1 MSTLY
6 CYCVF
11 HLNIS
16 FSSVEEDRRPQLVE
30 KCYWPLLKLAA
41 DLDLPI
47 GLEASGYT
55 LEEIKR
61 IDPSWIDELR
71 RLIDDEKVEL
81 IGSGY
86 SQLIGP
92 LVPADISRA
101 NLRFGHEAYDRLL
114 GMRPTTALVNEQAYS
129 CGIVP
134 IYLESGYD
142 AIIMDYDN
150 VASFHAEWPKT
161 HRFAPQRAMGVDG
174 STIKLLW
181 TNTIAFQKLQRLAHN
196 ELPLSDYLAYVSSQ
210 IGERDRCLALY
221 GNDVEIFDFRP
232 GRLATEAVLGE
243 ESEWSRLRQA
253 IGELKKNSHIVF
265 ELPRDVLAREF
276 DDTTAEPLQLETPE
290 YPVPVKKQ
298 QKYNITRWAVTGRD
312 DSRVNAACW
321 RIYKKLKADRAA
333 TETDWRELCYLWS
346 SDFRTHITPKR
357 WSEFQNRLT
366 RQTGAVSAGPALDQ
380 ATDTPSDFVP
390 IISEDERS
398 VRVTTQGV
406 RVEFNK
412 RRGLAIEN
420 LWFGGDETHNRP
432 PVCRTLP
439 HGYFD
444 DIRLGADWY
453 SGLSVF
459 EVPGEPKVTDLEKVE
474 PEVDID
480 PNTGDVRLSAYI
492 ETRLGPIRKVITVSN
507 SMRSIRFDTS
517 FGWQID
523 RPACLR
529 IGGITL
535 NPEAF
540 NEDELTYRTHNG
552 GIEYEEFALKGRTVD
567 HGAPIS
573 LQVSANCAVGM
584 TEEWI
589 DIGDQDQRV
598 RISADHSKATVAGLV
613 THKPVGDTAFCRLSL
628 TALEFDETRR
638 PGQHT
643 IFGPE
648 LSFTLS
654 G

>member
-1 MSTLY
+1 MSKLFSY
-6 CYCVF
+6 FVF

-16 FSSVEEDRRPQLVE
+16 FSSIDEEKRPQLVQ
-30 KCYWPLLKLAA
+30 KCYWPLLKLVRETG
-41 DLDLPI
+41 LPI
-47 GLEASGYT
+47 GLEATGYT
-55 LEEIKR
+55 LEEIER
-61 IDPSWIDELR
+61 IDPNWIQEMR
-71 RLIDDEKVEL
+71 ALIDNGRIEL

-92 LVPADISRA
+92 LVPADISLA
-101 NLRFGHEAYDRLL
+101 NLRFGNEVYERLL
-114 GMRPTTALVNEQAYS
+114 GQRPTTALVNEQAYS

-134 IYLESGYD
+134 IYLESGYN
-142 AIIMDYDN
+142 AIVMDYDN
-150 VASFHAEWPKT
+150 VASFHGEWPKS
-161 HRFAPQRAMGVDG
+161 HRYAPQEAMGVDG
-174 STIKLLW
+174 STIELLW
-181 TNTIAFQKLQRLAHN
+181 TNTIAFQKLQRLAHGDI
-196 ELPLSDYLAYVSSQ
+196 PISDYLSYVQSQ
-210 IGERDRCLALY
+210 IGDQDRCLALY

-232 GRLATEAVLGE
+232 GRLATEASLGAQ
-243 ESEWSRLRQA
+243 SEWDRIRDAIKELQA
-253 IGELKKNSHIVF
+253 NSKIEF
-265 ELPRDVLAREF
+265 ELPRDILKRSF
-276 DDTTAEPLQLETPE
+276 PDTAPEPLRLETPE

-312 DSRVNAACW
+312 DSKINSACW
-321 RIYKKLKADRAA
+321 RIYKKLKTDPGA
-333 TETDWRELCYLWS
+333 TPEDWRELCYLWS

-357 WSEFQNRLT
+357 WSDFQNRLSAQASKT
-366 RQTGAVSAGPALDQ
+366 AVPSVETGDKN
-380 ATDTPSDFVP
+380 ATATFIP
-390 IISEDERS
+390 IISEDETS
-398 VRVTTQGV
+398 IHVTTASI

-420 LWFGGDETHNRP
+420 LWFGGEETHNRP

-459 EVPGEPKVTDLEKVE
+459 EIPGEAKVTDLERVE
-474 PEVDID
+474 PEIDVDAKS
-480 PNTGDVRLSAYI
+480 GDVRLTARI
-492 ETRLGPIRKVITVSN
+492 ETRLGPIHKRITVSN
-507 SMRSIRFDTS
+507 SHRSIRFDTS

-552 GIEYEEFALKGRTVD
+552 GLTYEEFALKGKTVD

-613 THKPVGDTAFCRLSL
+613 THKPAGDKVFSRLSL
-628 TALEFDETRR
+628 TALEFDETRK
-638 PGQHT
+638 PSQHT
-643 IFGPE
+643 MFGPE